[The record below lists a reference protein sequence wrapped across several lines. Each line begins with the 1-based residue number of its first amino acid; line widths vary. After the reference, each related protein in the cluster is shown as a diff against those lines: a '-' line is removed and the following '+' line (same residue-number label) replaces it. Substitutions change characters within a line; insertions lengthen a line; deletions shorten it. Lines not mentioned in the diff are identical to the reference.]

1 MLAQW
6 FSKFASPSFFSSF
19 GILRVK
25 VHGNAPYHNFKPV
38 LMNLAGGNIII
49 VLAIPL
55 HIWILYTHTGICIHM
70 LQDVTGTYRYM
81 YTLKIG
87 I

>member
-1 MLAQW
+1 MRTNHKHWAKRDFVYLPIKIGIWTVSMLAQW
-6 FSKFASPSFFSSF
+6 FSKFASPSVFSSF

-55 HIWILYTHTGICIHM
+55 HIWIL
-70 LQDVTGTYRYM
+70 
-81 YTLKIG
+81 
-87 I
+87 